1 VSRRTTRASAHPRST
16 AQRSQRWLLLV
27 HQLPPH
33 PSNLRVRTWRRLQQ
47 IGALPVKQA
56 VYVLP
61 DTATTR
67 EDFEW
72 LKAEITSAGGEAT
85 VFSAASIDNWTDV
98 ELVDTFK
105 RARQKAYDALA
116 GDVERALKHRS
127 KSSRS
132 AAPGRTRGIDSFR
145 QQLAAIERID
155 FFGSPG
161 RERVDALLQQL
172 EEPPLDAAGRAAT
185 SVSPRDRRTYR
196 GRTWVTRPRPG
207 VDRMASSWL
216 IRRFIDPQARF
227 AFADDRKRVPAG
239 AILFDM
245 FGVELSHH
253 GDRCTFET
261 LCSTFG
267 LETPTLTRLA
277 EVVHD
282 LDLKDGRYGAPET
295 PALGALVDGLQ
306 RAHRDDDDLLARG
319 MAMFEAL
326 YLSFEASRMSSGRA
340 GRQPSNRRT

>member
-1 VSRRTTRASAHPRST
+1 M
-16 AQRSQRWLLLV
+16 
-27 HQLPPH
+27 
-33 PSNLRVRTWRRLQQ
+33 
-47 IGALPVKQA
+47 KQA

-61 DTATTR
+61 DTPTTR

-72 LKAEITSAGGEAT
+72 LKTEITSAGGEVT

-98 ELVDTFK
+98 ELVDAFK
-105 RARQKAYDALA
+105 RARQEAYDALA

-127 KSSRS
+127 KSSATRE
-132 AAPGRTRGIDSFR
+132 RTRGIDSFR
-145 QQLAAIERID
+145 QQLAAIEQID

-172 EEPPLDAAGRAAT
+172 EEQPLDAVGRASGSA
-185 SVSPRDRRTYR
+185 SPRDRRTYR

-207 VDRMASSWL
+207 IDRMASSWL

-239 AILFDM
+239 AIPFDM

-267 LETPTLTRLA
+267 LKTATLTRLA

-282 LDLKDGRYGAPET
+282 LDLKDGRYGAPE
-295 PALGALVDGLQ
+295 ALAVGALVDGLQ
-306 RAHRDDDDLLARG
+306 RVHRDDDDLLARG
-319 MAMFEAL
+319 MEMVEAL
-326 YLSFEASRMSSGRA
+326 YLSFDSSRMSSGRA
-340 GRQPSNRRT
+340 GRKHGNKRTV

>member
-1 VSRRTTRASAHPRST
+1 M
-16 AQRSQRWLLLV
+16 
-27 HQLPPH
+27 
-33 PSNLRVRTWRRLQQ
+33 
-47 IGALPVKQA
+47 KQA
-56 VYVLP
+56 AYVLP
-61 DTATTR
+61 DTPATR

-72 LKAEITSAGGEAT
+72 LKAEITSSGGEAT

-98 ELVDTFK
+98 ELVDAFN
-105 RARQKAYDALA
+105 RARQEAYDALA

-127 KSSRS
+127 KPSRS
-132 AAPGRTRGIDSFR
+132 ATLERARSIDSFR
-145 QQLAAIERID
+145 QQLAAIEQLD

-161 RERVDALLQQL
+161 RERVDAFLHQL
-172 EEPPLDAAGRAAT
+172 EEAPLDAVGRASA
-185 SVSPRDRRTYR
+185 SASPRDRRTYR
-196 GRTWVTRPRPG
+196 GRTWITRPRPG
-207 VDRMASSWL
+207 IDRMASSWL

-227 AFADDRKRVPAG
+227 AFADDRKRVPTG
-239 AILFDM
+239 AIPFDM

-282 LDLKDGRYGAPET
+282 LDLKDGRYRTPEAP
-295 PALGALVDGLQ
+295 AIGALVDGLQ

-319 MAMFEAL
+319 MEMFEAL
-326 YLSFEASRMSSGRA
+326 YLSFEASRLSSGRA
-340 GRQPSNRRT
+340 RRQRSNSRTE